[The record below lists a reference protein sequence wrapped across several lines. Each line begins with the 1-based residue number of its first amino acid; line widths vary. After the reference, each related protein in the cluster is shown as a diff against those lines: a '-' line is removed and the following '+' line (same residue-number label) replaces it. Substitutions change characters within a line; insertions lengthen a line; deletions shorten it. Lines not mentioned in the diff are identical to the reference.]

1 MPNERIKILST
12 QNPTATIKRNAVN
25 ESSKRER
32 MANFERKQTQ
42 NCIYDKP
49 VLTIYPQFKTLWFY
63 ICMYQHV
70 FSRTLLCMC
79 ICMYICTYMCIHS
92 SRAGT
97 RQKHKAFSF
106 WSFVHLSS
114 CSKRQS
120 AKINLNNYI
129 HTYMPGFSY
138 SAYYTLLFCIN

>member
-1 MPNERIKILST
+1 MRAARESVWQTLSESKHKIVFTTSPFSLFIRNLRLSDFT
-12 QNPTATIKRNAVN
+12 YV
-25 ESSKRER
+25 
-32 MANFERKQTQ
+32 
-42 NCIYDKP
+42 CINMFFH
-49 VLTIYPQFKTLWFY
+49 VH
-63 ICMYQHV
+63 CM
-70 FSRTLLCMC
+70 CMC